1 MRISIPFSIALVG
14 SSVAPLANGFVAP
27 PTASWQST
35 TSALSMKGG
44 FDQDAYAKS
53 MSQAAIEQMKNLKP
67 EDLDKMIAELDTM
80 GGVQKTALKAM
91 NMDVS
96 GPDMMKKSLEMMKN
110 NPAMIQNAQ
119 KVMESMT
126 PDEMLE
132 QSRKAQEQMAKMTP
146 EEMDKVNSV
155 MKDIPPEQMAAAA
168 EALKQQKSASGVI
181 DASADDD
188 EDEGEKEMYTGP
200 GSSSDSK
207 VIDAMFQVAEFM
219 SDPPS
224 DGGVTFAGF
233 ASLPIIQL
241 LSGDREFDLSK
252 SELKECWAD
261 GSLGATR
268 VDRTGFER
276 VWKEV
281 QEYFEDDVMGEARKE
296 AKKQATPKKKR
307 GADKTASTKTV
318 GENLSPEE
326 LKAVNERMKSLSNN
340 EVDSVLDMM
349 ETMAPGQ
356 EERLKAMGVDP
367 SLMKQTAQMLKDNP
381 QMREQAKKMM
391 ENMSPEEMLK
401 ASQTAQEQMK
411 GMSKADVDKTL
422 EELKKQNQA

>member
-1 MRISIPFSIALVG
+1 M
-14 SSVAPLANGFVAP
+14 
-27 PTASWQST
+27 ST
-35 TSALSMKGG
+35 PGG
-44 FDQDAYAKS
+44 FDKDAYAKS

-67 EDLDKMIAELDTM
+67 EDIDKMISEMDNM
-80 GGVQKTALKAM
+80 GGMQKAALKAM
-91 NMDVS
+91 NMDVRKSELFSLWADFRLMS
-96 GPDMMKKSLEMMKN
+96 GPDMMKKSLEMMKS
-110 NPAMIQNAQ
+110 NPAMIENAQ

-126 PDEMLE
+126 PDEMME
-132 QSRKAQEQMAKMTP
+132 QSRLAQEQMAKMSP
-146 EEMDKVNSV
+146 EEMERVNSA
-155 MKDIPPEQMAAAA
+155 MKDIPQEQMAAAA
-168 EALKQQKSASGVI
+168 EALKNQGAARSTDVI
-181 DASADDD
+181 DATTE
-188 EDEGEKEMYTGP
+188 EDNQGDKEMYTGP

-219 SDPPS
+219 SDPPAE
-224 DGGVTFAGF
+224 GGVTFAGF
-233 ASLPIIQL
+233 SSLPIIQL
-241 LSGDREFDLSK
+241 LSGDREFDLSQ

-268 VDRTGFER
+268 VDRSGFER

-281 QEYFEDDVMGEARKE
+281 QEYFEDDIMGEARKE
-296 AKKQATPKKKR
+296 AKKQATPKKRR
-307 GADKTASTKTV
+307 GGSKTEATKSV
-318 GENLSPEE
+318 GDNLSPDE
-326 LKAVNERMKSLSNN
+326 LKAVNERMKNLSNN
-340 EVDSVLDMM
+340 EVDSVLGMM

-367 SLMKQTAQMLKDNP
+367 ALMKETAKMLKDNP

-422 EELKKQNQA
+422 EELKKQG

>member
-1 MRISIPFSIALVG
+1 M
-14 SSVAPLANGFVAP
+14 SSQP
-27 PTASWQST
+27 
-35 TSALSMKGG
+35 GG
-44 FDQDAYAKS
+44 FDKDAYAKS

-67 EDLDKMIAELDTM
+67 EDIDKMIAEMDNM
-80 GGVQKTALKAM
+80 GGMQKAALKAM

-96 GPDMMKKSLEMMKN
+96 QVVAWCAFSTNMMPITHHSVSIHSLQPDMMKKSLEMMKN
-110 NPAMIQNAQ
+110 NPAMIENAQ

-126 PDEMLE
+126 PDEMME
-132 QSRKAQEQMAKMTP
+132 QSRLAQEQMAKMSP
-146 EEMDKVNSV
+146 EEMDRVNAA
-155 MKDIPPEQMAAAA
+155 MKDIPQEQMAAAA
-168 EALKQQKSASGVI
+168 EALKQQKAAGSGVI
-181 DASADDD
+181 DATTDD
-188 EDEGEKEMYTGP
+188 EEEEGEKEMYTGP

-207 VIDAMFQVAEFM
+207 VIDSMFQVAELM
-219 SDPPS
+219 SDPPT

-233 ASLPIIQL
+233 SSLPVIQL

-252 SELKECWAD
+252 AELKECWAD

-268 VDRTGFER
+268 VDRSGFER

-281 QEYFEDDVMGEARKE
+281 QEYFEDDIMGEARKE
-296 AKKQATPKKKR
+296 AKKQASPKKRR
-307 GADKTASTKTV
+307 GASKTEATKSV

-326 LKAVNERMKSLSNN
+326 LKAVNERMKNLSNN

-349 ETMAPGQ
+349 EIMAPGQ
-356 EERLKAMGVDP
+356 EDRLRSMGVDP
-367 SLMKQTAQMLKDNP
+367 SLMKETAKMLKDNP

-411 GMSKADVDKTL
+411 GMSKGDVDRTL
-422 EELKKQNQA
+422 EELKKQN